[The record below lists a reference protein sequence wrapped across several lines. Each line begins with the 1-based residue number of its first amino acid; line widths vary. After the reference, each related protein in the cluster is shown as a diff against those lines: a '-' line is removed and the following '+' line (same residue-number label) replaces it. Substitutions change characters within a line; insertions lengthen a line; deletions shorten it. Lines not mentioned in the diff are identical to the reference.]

1 MDPRFPT
8 SPNAPDSPGVPGS
21 SGVPDSLGSRR
32 STLDV
37 TNQVDTMDPVSV
49 SFEVAQIY
57 ERLYRREFPSSLVRV
72 FADVGRL
79 YRCIQHRA
87 SFRYRQPG
95 YHSCET
101 DYHDVQHI
109 LEVTLAMTRLMD
121 GCAQATTTQVM
132 DESLFR
138 LGTVSALFHDI
149 GYLRRLDDNE
159 KKHGA
164 EYTRTHVG
172 RGAEF
177 LSWYLPEVGLE
188 ELADPAARIVHF
200 TGYEVPVGDIQIEPR
215 YRMVGNLLGS
225 ADILAQMADR
235 YYLEK
240 CHDRLY
246 PEFVLGG
253 IARQVDDQGQEKVV
267 FASPADLIFKTPG
280 FFAGAQKRLEQDLHG
295 AYRYADGHF
304 KGENLYYEV
313 ARRNINYARA
323 IAEAQDITLLR
334 RRLPDGNLQEAA

>member
-1 MDPRFPT
+1 MDPDPQGGRC
-8 SPNAPDSPGVPGS
+8 
-21 SGVPDSLGSRR
+21 

-37 TNQVDTMDPVSV
+37 TNRVDTMNPVSV
-49 SFEVAQIY
+49 SFAVAQIY
-57 ERLYRREFPSSLVRV
+57 ERLYRHEFPSSLVRA
-72 FADVGRL
+72 FADIGRL
-79 YRCIQHRA
+79 YRGE
-87 SFRYRQPG
+87 FPG
-95 YHSCET
+95 YHACET

-121 GCAQATTTQVM
+121 GCVQASSTQVM
-132 DESLFR
+132 NERLFQ

-149 GYLRRLDDNE
+149 GYLRRLDDSE

-177 LSWYLPEVGLE
+177 MSWYLPEIGLE
-188 ELADPAARIVHF
+188 DLAEPAAHLVHF
-200 TGYEVPVGDIQIEPR
+200 TGYEMPVNSIRIEPQ

-253 IARQVDDQGQEKVV
+253 IAREVDEQGREKIV

-304 KGENLYYEV
+304 KGENLYYTV
-313 ARRNINYARA
+313 ARRNISYAQT
-323 IAEAQDITLLR
+323 IAEAQDISLLR
-334 RRLPDGNLQEAA
+334 RRLPDSAIQQAA

>member
-1 MDPRFPT
+1 MDPRL
-8 SPNAPDSPGVPGS
+8 PDSQVFS
-21 SGVPDSLGSRR
+21 DSHSDGHR

-37 TNQVDTMDPVSV
+37 TNRVDTMDAVSV

-57 ERLYRREFPSSLVRV
+57 ERLYRREFPSSLLRV
-72 FADVGRL
+72 FADIGRL
-79 YRCIQHRA
+79 YRGEF
-87 SFRYRQPG
+87 SG
-95 YHSCET
+95 YHACET
-101 DYHDVQHI
+101 EYHDVQHI

-121 GCAQATTTQVM
+121 GCVQATSTRIM
-132 DESLFR
+132 DERLFQ

-149 GYLRRLDDNE
+149 GYLRRLDDQA

-177 LSWYLPEVGLE
+177 MSWYLPEVGLE

-200 TGYEVPVGDIQIEPR
+200 TGYEVPVSNIQIEPQ

-253 IARQVDDQGQEKVV
+253 IARQVDDKGQEKVV

-295 AYRYADGHF
+295 AYRYADSHF
-304 KGENLYYEV
+304 KGENLYYAV
-313 ARRNINYARA
+313 ARRNINYART
-323 IAEAQDITLLR
+323 IAEAQDISLLR
-334 RRLPDGNLQEAA
+334 RRLPDSNLQEAA

>member
-1 MDPRFPT
+1 MMHMDPHL
-8 SPNAPDSPGVPGS
+8 PDSPDS
-21 SGVPDSLGSRR
+21 PDFLDSRR

-57 ERLYRREFPSSLVRV
+57 ERLYRREFPSSLLRV
-72 FADVGRL
+72 FADIGRL
-79 YRCIQHRA
+79 YRGE
-87 SFRYRQPG
+87 FPG
-95 YHSCET
+95 YHPCET
-101 DYHDVQHI
+101 DYHDIQHI
-109 LEVTLAMTRLMD
+109 LEVTLAMSRLMD
-121 GCAQATTTQVM
+121 GCVQATSTRVM
-132 DESLFR
+132 DERLFR

-149 GYLRRLDDNE
+149 GYLRRLDDNT

-177 LSWYLPEVGLE
+177 MSWYLPEVGLE

-200 TGYEVPVGDIQIEPR
+200 TGYEVPVGNIQIEPQ

-235 YYLEK
+235 CYLEK

-253 IARQVDDQGQEKVV
+253 IARQVDDQGQEKVI

-280 FFAGAQKRLEQDLHG
+280 FFAGAHKRLEQDLG
-295 AYRYADGHF
+295 GVYRYADSHF

-313 ARRNINYARA
+313 ARRNISYART
-323 IAEAQDITLLR
+323 IAEAQDISLLR
-334 RRLPDGNLQEAA
+334 RKLPDSSFPEAA

>member
-1 MDPRFPT
+1 
-8 SPNAPDSPGVPGS
+8 
-21 SGVPDSLGSRR
+21 
-32 STLDV
+32 
-37 TNQVDTMDPVSV
+37 MDPVAV

-57 ERLYRREFPSSLVRV
+57 ERLYQREFPSSMLRV
-72 FADVGRL
+72 FADIGRL
-79 YRCIQHRA
+79 YRGE
-87 SFRYRQPG
+87 FPG
-95 YHSCET
+95 YHPCET

-109 LEVTLAMTRLMD
+109 LEVTLAMSRLMD
-121 GCAQATTTQVM
+121 GCVQVTSTRVM
-132 DESLFR
+132 DERLFQ

-177 LSWYLPEVGLE
+177 ISWYLPEIGLE
-188 ELADPAARIVHF
+188 DLADPAARIVHF
-200 TGYEVPVGDIQIEPR
+200 TGYEVQVSSIQIEPQ

-240 CHDRLY
+240 CRDRLY

-253 IARQVDDQGQEKVV
+253 IARQIDDQGQEKVI

-280 FFAGAQKRLEQDLHG
+280 FFAGAHKRLEQDLG
-295 AYRYADGHF
+295 GVYRYADSHF
-304 KGENLYYEV
+304 KGENLYYSV
-313 ARRNINYARA
+313 VRKNVDYART
-323 IAEAQDITLLR
+323 ISETQDVSLLR
-334 RRLPDGNLQEAA
+334 RKLPDSSLQEAA

>member
-1 MDPRFPT
+1 MMHMDPQLPYST
-8 SPNAPDSPGVPGS
+8 VPPVSPDSP
-21 SGVPDSLGSRR
+21 DSRR

-37 TNQVDTMDPVSV
+37 TNLVDTMDPVSV

-57 ERLYRREFPSSLVRV
+57 ERLYQREFPSSMLRV
-72 FADVGRL
+72 FADIGRL
-79 YRCIQHRA
+79 YRGE
-87 SFRYRQPG
+87 FPG
-95 YHSCET
+95 YHPCET

-109 LEVTLAMTRLMD
+109 LEVTLAMSRLMD
-121 GCAQATTTQVM
+121 GCVQVTSTRIM
-132 DESLFR
+132 DERLFQ

-177 LSWYLPEVGLE
+177 ISWYLPEIGLE
-188 ELADPAARIVHF
+188 DLADPAARIVHF
-200 TGYEVPVGDIQIEPR
+200 TGYEVQVSSIQIEPQ

-240 CHDRLY
+240 CRDRLY

-253 IARQVDDQGQEKVV
+253 IARQIDDQGQEKVI

-280 FFAGAQKRLEQDLHG
+280 FFAGAHKRLEQDLG
-295 AYRYADGHF
+295 GVYRYADSHF
-304 KGENLYYEV
+304 KGENLYYSV
-313 ARRNINYARA
+313 VRKNVDYART
-323 IAEAQDITLLR
+323 ISETQDVSLLR
-334 RRLPDGNLQEAA
+334 RKLPDSSLQEAA

>member
-1 MDPRFPT
+1 MDT
-8 SPNAPDSPGVPGS
+8 
-21 SGVPDSLGSRR
+21 
-32 STLDV
+32 
-37 TNQVDTMDPVSV
+37 VSV

-57 ERLYRREFPSSLVRV
+57 ERLYQREFPSSMLRV
-72 FADVGRL
+72 FADIGRL
-79 YRCIQHRA
+79 YRGE
-87 SFRYRQPG
+87 FPG
-95 YHSCET
+95 YHPCET

-109 LEVTLAMTRLMD
+109 LEVTLAMSRLMD
-121 GCAQATTTQVM
+121 GCVQVTSTRVM
-132 DESLFR
+132 DERLFQ

-177 LSWYLPEVGLE
+177 ISWYLPEIGLE
-188 ELADPAARIVHF
+188 DLADPAARIVHF
-200 TGYEVPVGDIQIEPR
+200 TGYEVQVSSIQIEPQ

-240 CHDRLY
+240 CRDRLY

-253 IARQVDDQGQEKVV
+253 IARQIDDQGQEKVI

-280 FFAGAQKRLEQDLHG
+280 FFAGAHKRLEQDLG
-295 AYRYADGHF
+295 GVYRYADSHF
-304 KGENLYYEV
+304 KGENLYYSV
-313 ARRNINYARA
+313 VRKNVDYART
-323 IAEAQDITLLR
+323 ISETQDVSLLR
-334 RRLPDGNLQEAA
+334 RKLPDSSLQEAA

>member
-1 MDPRFPT
+1 MMHMEAD
-8 SPNAPDSPGVPGS
+8 SPDSYC
-21 SGVPDSLGSRR
+21 

-37 TNQVDTMDPVSV
+37 TNRVDTMDPASV

-57 ERLYRREFPSSLVRV
+57 ERLYRREFPSSLLRV

-79 YRCIQHRA
+79 YRGE
-87 SFRYRQPG
+87 FPG
-95 YHSCET
+95 YHPCET

-121 GCAQATTTQVM
+121 GCVQATSTQVM
-132 DESLFR
+132 DERLFR
-138 LGTVSALFHDI
+138 LGTVSALFHDV

-177 LSWYLPEVGLE
+177 MSWYLPEVGLE

-200 TGYEVPVGDIQIEPR
+200 TGYEVPVGDIQIEPQ

-253 IARQVDDQGQEKVV
+253 IARQVDDRGQEKVI
-267 FASPADLIFKTPG
+267 FSSPADLIFKTPG
-280 FFAGAQKRLEQDLHG
+280 FFAGANKRLEQDLG
-295 AYRYADGHF
+295 GVYRYADSHF
-304 KGENLYYEV
+304 NGENLYYAV
-313 ARRNINYARA
+313 ASRNISYART
-323 IAEAQDITLLR
+323 IAEMQDISLLR
-334 RRLPDGNLQEAA
+334 RRLPDSGLPEAA

>member
-1 MDPRFPT
+1 MCAIIIVT
-8 SPNAPDSPGVPGS
+8 I
-21 SGVPDSLGSRR
+21 SGYNKVMHMEAESVLSHR

-57 ERLYRREFPSSLVRV
+57 ERLYRREFPSSLLRV
-72 FADVGRL
+72 FADIGRL
-79 YRCIQHRA
+79 YRGE
-87 SFRYRQPG
+87 FPG
-95 YHSCET
+95 YHPCET

-121 GCAQATTTQVM
+121 GCVQATGTRIM
-132 DESLFR
+132 HERLFQ
-138 LGTVSALFHDI
+138 LGVVSALFHDI
-149 GYLRRLDDNE
+149 GYLRRLDDHE

-177 LSWYLPEVGLE
+177 MSWYLPEVGLE

-200 TGYEVPVGDIQIEPR
+200 TGYEVPVNDIQIEPQ

-253 IARQVDDQGQEKVV
+253 IARQIDDQGQEKVI
-267 FASPADLIFKTPG
+267 FSSPADLIFKTPG
-280 FFAGAQKRLEQDLHG
+280 FFAGAHKRLEQDLG
-295 AYRYADGHF
+295 GVYRYADSHF
-304 KGENLYYEV
+304 KGENLYYAV
-313 ARRNINYARA
+313 ARRNINYART
-323 IAEAQDITLLR
+323 IAEMQDVSLLR
-334 RRLPDGNLQEAA
+334 RKLPDSGFQEAA